1 MTGVIVDPLLVSALD
16 AVDDFYARL
25 FRDWPEAVT
34 HAVGDCTLSYS
45 GDARL
50 NGANHLFPH
59 TPEALTDAALAE
71 AEDFF
76 AQHDASWTAI
86 YTDRYTPHAEAI
98 LSARGYSP
106 RWHSPLM
113 VLDAPP
119 LPLAPRPDTHVIRAT
134 TRDHLDDVVRV
145 LREVF
150 GTSSIVS
157 RRIVRVAHLDDPTI
171 RHYLIYEDG
180 AVVTSALA
188 AFHTSGMAT
197 IWNVG
202 TRPAFRRQG
211 YATAIMTAMLAD
223 LRAQG
228 ASVVALLASREG
240 MDLYHALGFR
250 ALATTYYMGP
260 PYRGGAVWS
269 G

>member
-1 MTGVIVDPLLVSALD
+1 MTGVMVDPLLVSALD

-34 HAVGDCTLSYS
+34 RAVGDCTLSYS

-59 TPEALTDAALAE
+59 TPEALTHAALAD

-76 AQHDASWTAI
+76 AQYGASWTAI
-86 YTDRYTPHAEAI
+86 YTDRYAPHAEAI
-98 LSARGYSP
+98 LSARGYGP

-119 LPLAPRPDTHVIRAT
+119 AFAPHPDTHVIRAT
-134 TRDHLDDVVRV
+134 ARDHLDDVVRV

-171 RHYLIYEDG
+171 RHYLIYRGG
-180 AVVTSALA
+180 AIVTSALA
-188 AFHTSGMAT
+188 VIHTGGMAT

-202 TRPAFRRQG
+202 TRTAFRRQG
-211 YATAIMTAMLAD
+211 HATAIMTAMLAD

-228 ASVVALLASREG
+228 VSVVALLASREG
-240 MDLYHALGFR
+240 VDLYHTLGFR
-250 ALATTYYMGP
+250 TLATTYYMGP
-260 PYRGGAVWS
+260 PYRAGAVWS
-269 G
+269 T

>member
-1 MTGVIVDPLLVSALD
+1 MAGVMVDPLLVTALD

-25 FRDWPEAVT
+25 FRTWPEAVT
-34 HAVGDCTLSYS
+34 RAVGDCTLSYS

-59 TPEALTDAALAE
+59 TPEALTDAALAA

-86 YTDRYTPHAEAI
+86 YTDRYAPHAEAI
-98 LSARGYSP
+98 LSARGYGP
-106 RWHSPLM
+106 RWHSLLM

-119 LPLAPRPDTHVIRAT
+119 PPQLQRPATHVIRAT

-150 GTSSIVS
+150 GTSSSVS
-157 RRIVRVAHLDDPTI
+157 RRIVRAAHLDDPTI
-171 RHYLIYEDG
+171 RYYLSYEG
-180 AVVTSALA
+180 SAVVTSALA
-188 AFHTSGMAT
+188 TIHTSGMAT

-202 TRPAFRRQG
+202 TRTAFRRQG
-211 YATAIMTAMLAD
+211 YATAIMTALLAD

-228 ASVVALLASREG
+228 VPVVALLASREG
-240 MDLYHALGFR
+240 TNLYTALGFR

-260 PYRGGAVWS
+260 PYRGGAAWLV
-269 G
+269 